1 MMPTH
6 LLQAALC
13 LLLSGWFFP
22 ASVLAQAP
30 VGSIEGTVTTA
41 IGGGLAG
48 VVVTAKNRTT
58 GIERATATN
67 ADGEYVL
74 SALPATGSYDVT
86 AELAGFAPLVKRD
99 VRFDPNGTV
108 KVQFLMRGEVAEV
121 VAVTAPGPLVQR
133 ERSTVQ
139 QRVSEEL
146 VHSLPLAGR
155 DFLSLASL
163 AAGFTGNPNYPSPQG
178 QTFWSNN
185 VLVDGAS
192 HFSKWRSAAR
202 TFYSGYSLESI
213 KEVQVLTSQFS
224 AEFGEA
230 LATVT
235 SAVTNSGSNELRGS
249 GFLFIQDDALNDIP
263 AFTSVKPASSAQ
275 RFGGSLGGPLVKDQ
289 THFFTSYEGWRS
301 RGHNIVS
308 SAAALEAAVPD
319 DEDQHLL
326 FLRLDH
332 RTSSRQ
338 LWTLHY
344 NGQWFDWH
352 NEPGGL
358 SLPGTGTL
366 YRNDVHTLFLSGTT
380 VVSNRLVNSL
390 RAQFARYTD
399 VRNDLDPAVYVS
411 RAGYSTEGG
420 LIGSFGFG
428 ASPED
433 TWEATDTFSFTT
445 GPHALRFGGGFK
457 YVRAHNTELPYARGA
472 YFFAGPPTLF
482 PQPYSF
488 IQGIAPSEDAVIAD
502 PRSLSMSGFIQDDWR
517 IGSRLT
523 LNAGL
528 RYDLE
533 DVRNVANFEV
543 PADGNNLQPRVGAA
557 WDLTGNGRTILRG
570 GIGVYTQ
577 QQLLYYI
584 NRVELEG
591 EDGSN
596 TVTLTPESPFMPRFP
611 NTLPSVPAVL
621 PPRDLQT
628 VEDHF
633 KNPYST
639 QVTFG
644 GEHALFGTQ
653 IGADYIYLKGY
664 DLMSLIDVNAPAS
677 IIKPA
682 QRTVPEADATRPLRP
697 VPNGYRKI
705 VALGNGGS
713 SWYHALQIKAER
725 SSGPFQAMA
734 SYTLARAE
742 DEANYLLP
750 EDSRN
755 IGAEKARADND
766 IRHNLAAGLTW
777 QLPGSR
783 PLWRA
788 WTISG
793 LGLFRSSRPYTI
805 SWGDDRNGTTQNDA
819 RPDDR
824 NTADGG
830 IFRTVDLSATKR
842 FRTSRGSFDARV
854 EVFNVFSATNFD
866 QYIGQLSSP
875 SYSLPVSA
883 FPRRRFQLAIISRF

>member
-1 MMPTH
+1 MRH
-6 LLQAALC
+6 QLQQAGLC
-13 LLLSGWFFP
+13 LLLSGWWLI
-22 ASVLAQAP
+22 ASLSAQSP
-30 VGSIEGTVTTA
+30 VGSIEGTVTTPN
-41 IGGGLAG
+41 GGGLAG
-48 VVVTAKNRTT
+48 VVVTATNRTT
-58 GIERATATN
+58 GIERATTTN

-74 SALPATGSYDVT
+74 SALPTNGSYDVT
-86 AELAGFAPLVKRD
+86 AELAGFTPLVSRD
-99 VRFDPNGTV
+99 VRLEANGTA
-108 KVQFLMRGEVAEV
+108 KVLFLMRGEVTEV
-121 VAVTAPGPLVQR
+121 VAVTAPVPLVQR

-163 AAGFTGNPNYPSPQG
+163 TAGFTGNPNYPSPQG
-178 QTFWSNN
+178 QVFWSNN

-235 SAVTNSGSNELRGS
+235 SAVTNSGTNELRGS
-249 GFLFIQDDALNDIP
+249 GFLFVQDDALNDIP
-263 AFTSVKPASSAQ
+263 VFTTVKPASSAQ
-275 RFGGSLGGPLVKDQ
+275 RFGGSLGGPLIKDQ

-308 SAAALEAAVPD
+308 SPAALEAAVPD
-319 DEDQHLL
+319 DEDQQLL
-326 FLRLDH
+326 FVRLDH

-338 LWTLHY
+338 LWTTHY

-366 YRNDVHTLFLSGTT
+366 YNNDVHTLFLSGTT
-380 VVSNRLVNSL
+380 VVSNKLLNAFRG
-390 RAQFARYTD
+390 QFARYTD
-399 VRNDLDPAVYVS
+399 IRQDLNSGVYIS

-428 ASPED
+428 ANPED
-433 TWEATDTFSFTT
+433 TWEATDTLSFTT
-445 GPHALRFGGGFK
+445 GAHALRFGGGFK
-457 YVRAHNTELPYARGA
+457 YVRAHNTELPYGRGA
-472 YFFAGPPTLF
+472 YFFAGPPSLF

-488 IQGIAPSEDAVIAD
+488 IQGITPSEEAVTAD

-517 IGSRLT
+517 ISSRFT

-533 DVRNVANFEV
+533 DVRNVAGFEV
-543 PADGNNLQPRVGAA
+543 PADGNNLQPRIGAA
-557 WDLTGNGRTILRG
+557 WDPAGNGHTIVRG
-570 GIGVYTQ
+570 GAGIYTQ

-591 EDGSN
+591 EEGSN
-596 TVTLTPESPFMPRFP
+596 TVTLTPASPLMPIFP
-611 NTLPSVPAVL
+611 NILPSTPAVL

-628 VEDHF
+628 VEEHF

-639 QVTFG
+639 QATFG
-644 GEHALFGTQ
+644 GEHVFFGTQ
-653 IGADYIYLKGY
+653 IGADYIFLRGY
-664 DLMSLIDVNAPAS
+664 DLMSLIDLNAPAS
-677 IIKPA
+677 IVKPA

-705 VALGNGGS
+705 VALGNRGS
-713 SWYHALQIKAER
+713 SWYHALQVKAER
-725 SSGPFQAMA
+725 STGPFQAMA
-734 SYTLARAE
+734 SYTFASAE

-777 QLPGSR
+777 QLPGSG
-783 PLWRA
+783 PVWRA

-793 LGLFRSSRPYTI
+793 LGMFRSSRPYTI

-830 IFRTVDLSATKR
+830 IFRSVDLSATKR
-842 FRTSRGSFDARV
+842 FRTERGTFDARV

-866 QYIGQLSSP
+866 QYVGQLSSP
-875 SYSLPVSA
+875 SYALPVSA
-883 FPRRRFQLAIISRF
+883 FPRRRFQLAVIARF

>member
-1 MMPTH
+1 MRH
-6 LLQAALC
+6 QLRQAGLC
-13 LLLSGWFFP
+13 LLLSGWWLI
-22 ASVLAQAP
+22 ASLSAQSP
-30 VGSIEGTVTTA
+30 VGSIEGTVTTPN
-41 IGGGLAG
+41 GVGLAG

-58 GIERATATN
+58 GIERATTTN

-74 SALPATGSYDVT
+74 SALPATGAYDVT
-86 AELAGFAPLVKRD
+86 AELAGFTPLVSHD
-99 VRFDPNGTV
+99 VRFDANGTA
-108 KVQFLMRGEVAEV
+108 KVLFLMRGEVAEV
-121 VAVTAPGPLVQR
+121 VAVTAPVPLVQR

-139 QRVSEEL
+139 QRISEEL

-163 AAGFTGNPNYPSPQG
+163 TAGFTGNPNYPSPQG
-178 QTFWSNN
+178 QVFWSNN

-235 SAVTNSGSNELRGS
+235 SAVTNSGTNDLRGS
-249 GFLFIQDDALNDIP
+249 GFLFVQDDALNAIP

-275 RFGGSLGGPLVKDQ
+275 RFGGSLGGPLIKDQ

-308 SAAALEAAVPD
+308 SPAALEAAVPD
-319 DEDQHLL
+319 DEDQHL
-326 FLRLDH
+326 FFVRLDH

-338 LWTLHY
+338 LWTMHY

-358 SLPGTGTL
+358 SLPGTGTQ
-366 YRNDVHTLFLSGTT
+366 YKNDVHTLFLSGTT
-380 VVSNRLVNSL
+380 VVSNKLVNAF
-390 RAQFARYTD
+390 RGQFARYTD
-399 VRNDLDPAVYVS
+399 LRQDLNPGVYVS
-411 RAGYSTEGG
+411 RAGYSAEGG

-433 TWEATDTFSFTT
+433 TWEATDTFSFTS
-445 GPHALRFGGGFK
+445 GAHALKFGGGFK
-457 YVRAHNTELPYARGA
+457 YVRAHNTELPYGRGA
-472 YFFAGPPTLF
+472 YFFAGPPSVF

-488 IQGIAPSEDAVIAD
+488 IQGITPSEEAVTAD
-502 PRSLSMSGFIQDDWR
+502 PRSLSMSGFVQDDWR
-517 IGSRLT
+517 ISSRFT

-533 DVRNVANFEV
+533 DVRNVMGFDV
-543 PADGNNLQPRVGAA
+543 PADGNNLQPRIGAA
-557 WDLTGNGRTILRG
+557 WDPAGDGHTIVRG
-570 GIGVYTQ
+570 GVGIYTQ

-584 NRVELEG
+584 NRVELGG
-591 EDGSN
+591 EEGSN
-596 TVTLTPESPFMPRFP
+596 TVTLTPASPLMPTFP
-611 NTLPSVPAVL
+611 NILPSTPAVL

-628 VEDHF
+628 VEEHF

-639 QVTFG
+639 QATFG
-644 GEHALFGTQ
+644 GEHVFFGTLV
-653 IGADYIYLKGY
+653 GADYIFLRGY
-664 DLMSLIDVNAPAS
+664 DLMSLIDLNPPAS
-677 IIKPA
+677 IVKPA

-705 VALGNGGS
+705 VALGNMGS
-713 SWYHALQIKAER
+713 SWYHALQVKAER
-725 SSGPFQAMA
+725 STGSFQAMA
-734 SYTLARAE
+734 SYTLASAE

-777 QLPGSR
+777 QLPGSG
-783 PLWRA
+783 PVWRA

-793 LGLFRSSRPYTI
+793 LGMFRSSRPYTI

-830 IFRTVDLSATKR
+830 IFRSVDLSATKR
-842 FRTSRGSFDARV
+842 FRTGRGTFDARV

-866 QYIGQLSSP
+866 QYVGQLSSP
-875 SYSLPVSA
+875 SYALPVSA
-883 FPRRRFQLAIISRF
+883 FPRRRFQLAVITRF

>member
-1 MMPTH
+1 MRHQLPR
-6 LLQAALC
+6 AALC
-13 LLLSGWFFP
+13 LLLSGWAFT
-22 ASVLAQAP
+22 AAVLAQPAA
-30 VGSIEGTVTTA
+30 GSIEGTVTTA
-41 IGGGLAG
+41 NGGGLAG
-48 VVVTAKNRTT
+48 VVVTAKNRLT
-58 GIERATATN
+58 GIERATTTN

-74 SALPATGSYDVT
+74 SALPTAGSYDVT
-86 AELAGFAPLVKRD
+86 AELAGFTPLVRRD
-99 VRFDPNGTV
+99 VRFDADGTV
-108 KVQFLMRGEVAEV
+108 KVLFLLRGEVAEV
-121 VAVTAPGPLVQR
+121 VAVTAPGPLMQR

-163 AAGFTGNPNYPSPQG
+163 TAGFTGNPNYPSPQG
-178 QTFWSNN
+178 QVFWSNN

-235 SAVTNSGSNELRGS
+235 SAVTNSGTNDLRGS
-249 GFLFIQDDALNDIP
+249 GFLFVQDDALNDIP
-263 AFTSVKPASSAQ
+263 AFTSVKPESSAQ
-275 RFGGSLGGPLVKDQ
+275 RFGGSLGGPLIKDQ

-301 RGHNIVS
+301 RGHSIVS
-308 SAAALEAAVPD
+308 SPAALEAAVPD
-319 DEDQHLL
+319 DEDQQLL
-326 FLRLDH
+326 FLRVDH

-338 LWTLHY
+338 LWTMHY

-358 SLPGTGTL
+358 SLPGSGTL

-380 VVSNRLVNSL
+380 VLSNKLVNVV
-390 RAQFARYTD
+390 RGQFARYTD
-399 VRNDLDPAVYVS
+399 VREDLNPSVYVA

-420 LIGSFGFG
+420 LIGPYGFG
-428 ASPED
+428 ANPED
-433 TWEATDTFSFTT
+433 TWEATDTFSYTT
-445 GPHALRFGGGFK
+445 GPHAVKFGGGFK
-457 YVRAHNTELPYARGA
+457 YVRAQNTELPYARGA

-488 IQGIAPSEDAVIAD
+488 IQGIAPSQDALTAD
-502 PRSLSMSGFIQDDWR
+502 PRSLAMSAFVQDDWR
-517 IGSRLT
+517 IGTRLT

-533 DVRNVANFEV
+533 DVRNVLGFEV
-543 PADGNNLQPRVGAA
+543 PADGNNLQPRIGAA
-557 WDLTGNGRTILRG
+557 WDPVGNGRTIFRG
-570 GIGVYTQ
+570 GVGLYTQ

-596 TVTLTPESPFMPRFP
+596 TVTLTPESPLMPRFP
-611 NTLPSVPAVL
+611 NVLPSVPAVL

-628 VEDHF
+628 VEEHF
-633 KNPYST
+633 RNPYST
-639 QVTFG
+639 QATVG
-644 GEHALFGTQ
+644 GEHVLFGTQ
-653 IGADYIYLKGY
+653 VGADYIFLRGY
-664 DLMSLIDVNAPAS
+664 DLMSLIDLNPPAS
-677 IIKPA
+677 IVKPA
-682 QRTVPEADATRPLRP
+682 VRTVAEADATRPLTP
-697 VPNGYRKI
+697 VLNGYRKI
-705 VALGNGGS
+705 VALGNRGS
-713 SWYHALQIKAER
+713 SWYHALQVKAER
-725 SSGPFQAMA
+725 STGPFQAMA
-734 SYTLARAE
+734 SYTLASAE

-750 EDSRN
+750 EDSLN
-755 IGAEKARADND
+755 IAAEKARADND

-777 QLPGSR
+777 QLPGSG

-830 IFRTVDLSATKR
+830 IFRSVDLSATKR
-842 FRTSRGSFDARV
+842 FRTSRGTLDARV
-854 EVFNVFSATNFD
+854 EVFNIFSATNFD
-866 QYIGQLSSP
+866 QYVGQLSSP
-875 SYSLPVSA
+875 SYSMPVSA
-883 FPRRRFQLAIISRF
+883 FPRRRFQLAVITRF